1 MERVEGSCFGG
12 RRQGKAGEFGS
23 VRKASCL
30 CSAVMCSQEARAEA
44 WLGGGAGGG
53 RGGEQARVI
62 STHSRP
68 SGPTHRGEGQ
78 EREKKKKKD
87 RSGSPNWGML
97 LFFFLP
103 WTCLTV
109 AFTVHHPACHPPPTP
124 TPHLALSI
132 HSSFFFFFFFF
143 K

>member
-1 MERVEGSCFGG
+1 MAGAG
-12 RRQGKAGEFGS
+12 RQGKAGEFGS

-78 EREKKKKKD
+78 EREKKKKKRQERVAKLGYASFFFSSLD
-87 RSGSPNWGML
+87 LSHCSLHCAPPRLSSPTHPHSPLGSQHSL
-97 LFFFLP
+97 FLFLFFFL
-103 WTCLTV
+103 
-109 AFTVHHPACHPPPTP
+109 F
-124 TPHLALSI
+124 
-132 HSSFFFFFFFF
+132 
-143 K
+143 